1 MARARRKTLVEMDR
15 IGIARNGGEQ
25 LDVVHGQLARCRLA
39 DWPDL
44 DFVERNVGEIVRRC
58 PVVVAGV
65 PASAGAAAVVM
76 AGWEASTAVEA
87 NSANT
92 LFSWY
97 L

>member
-1 MARARRKTLVEMDR
+1 MSSMVSWRDML
-15 IGIARNGGEQ
+15 
-25 LDVVHGQLARCRLA
+25 CRLA
-39 DWPDL
+39 DF
-44 DFVERNVGEIVRRC
+44 DFVERHVGEIVRRC

-97 L
+97 LMKFVC